1 MIYSSE
7 KNDCQLALFCPQEKQ
22 LAELIRE
29 LTEKSR
35 KSEEVFKVK
44 QVIWK
49 DLANGGKNPFYPFKR
64 GTVVKQSRG
73 KNYGVVESIQEEST
87 TPITIAWWKQGQEN
101 IPWWDKRFRGRKKE
115 VVAEKISY
123 PLDYMK
129 PLGISPIEEFIP
141 HRTFLKIK
149 AGTSVILESGEI
161 VQLGNNDVFF
171 LSKLEEDCY
180 YLVRPGEE
188 WIFPSQLPPG
198 EPIGYI
204 IEPPTIR
211 QLEAARYTSRIEI
224 GMLAKLFLSEIKLE
238 QVQLLEKI
246 KLGENPGNDLKAA
259 FRATA
264 SARRDMKSED
274 FDAAWEKAYEE
285 LLFIAKRSVGIWN
298 YRIGDRMVYWE
309 GYPAY
314 IKGKYQIQYKY
325 VHGFI
330 KDLDITPSQ
339 PTLIIE
345 WESGEENAYRI
356 EKLHENQISKIQL
369 IKVSSHVSYEV
380 SDDGKYYKSSIGF
393 RTKKLAR
400 SWWRKLKKEL
410 GWIGDPI
417 EASPDYNPTNLKYYC
432 IASKPKQKTL
442 KGRLKHLGVVSQ
454 WNLDELG
461 SKPNHL

>member
-1 MIYSSE
+1 MIYSSK

-115 VVAEKISY
+115 VVAEKISC

-129 PLGISPIEEFIP
+129 PLRISPIEEFIP

-149 AGTSVILESGEI
+149 AETSVILESGEI

-171 LSKLEEDCY
+171 L
-180 YLVRPGEE
+180 
-188 WIFPSQLPPG
+188 
-198 EPIGYI
+198 
-204 IEPPTIR
+204 
-211 QLEAARYTSRIEI
+211 
-224 GMLAKLFLSEIKLE
+224 
-238 QVQLLEKI
+238 
-246 KLGENPGNDLKAA
+246 
-259 FRATA
+259 
-264 SARRDMKSED
+264 
-274 FDAAWEKAYEE
+274 
-285 LLFIAKRSVGIWN
+285 IWN

-380 SDDGKYYKSSIGF
+380 SDDGKYYEAFIGF

-400 SWWRKLKKEL
+400 SWWRKLKKKL

-454 WNLDELG
+454 WNLDQLG